1 MKELN
6 LVCWDVRTREVGIKE
21 VNQEFSPKDIELIRR
36 DYFANES
43 WETFLSYE
51 DPHQDTLIGL
61 LRLRKLGAKRFMK
74 ELQGKVSMV
83 RELHVYGSVVPIHA
97 RDPKKF

>member
-6 LVCWDVRTREVGIKE
+6 LICRDVRFREVGIRRVHKKMA
-21 VNQEFSPKDIELIRR
+21 PKDIELIRR
-36 DYFANES
+36 DYFANEN

-51 DPHQDTLIGL
+51 DPHQDSLIGL
-61 LRLRKLGAKRFMK
+61 LRLRRLGNKKFMK
-74 ELQGKVSMV
+74 ELEGKVSMI

-97 RDPKKF
+97 RDPK